1 MRCQGQ
7 ELTFDYNY
15 VRVFGAAAKKC
26 YCASSHC
33 RGYIGGDPLNGDVI
47 VQSDSDEEYPEL
59 VILDDDESGEGIL
72 DATTRIFIDGADVQM
87 PQNSTKV
94 NDYKD
99 LAPDSSQSESTI
111 SVKLPEREIRPSL
124 QPTEV
129 SKELS
134 TDMPVIAVQQEVPVE
149 KKTKSTS
156 PTSSSLS
163 RLSLDGANADKTAKH
178 GSGEDKKILPR
189 PRPRMKTS
197 RSSGS
202 SKRDKGSILPGVN
215 KAQIIPANK
224 LQQQPIKPKGSEEV
238 SPSVRIETCMVLVLD
253 VNC

>member
-1 MRCQGQ
+1 M
-7 ELTFDYNY
+7 TFDYNY

-26 YCASSHC
+26 YCGSSHC

-47 VQSDSDEEYPEL
+47 IQSDSDEDYPEL

-72 DATTRIFIDGADVQM
+72 DARLIDDADDQM
-87 PQNSTKV
+87 PQNSEKV
-94 NDYKD
+94 NGSKD
-99 LAPDSSQSESTI
+99 LAPDNAQSQSSV
-111 SVKLPEREIRPSL
+111 SVKLLEREILPSLL

-129 SKELS
+129 LKELS
-134 TDMPVIAVQQEVPVE
+134 SGTPVSAVQQEVPVE

-163 RLSLDGANADKTAKH
+163 RLSLDGANADKTTKH

-197 RSSGS
+197 RASGS
-202 SKRDKGSILPGVN
+202 SKRDKGGSLPGVN
-215 KAQIIPANK
+215 KAQIIPVSK
-224 LQQQPIKPKGSEEV
+224 LQQQPIKSKGSEEV
-238 SPSVRIETCMVLVLD
+238 SPSGRIETCIVLVLD